1 MKKKKLLP
9 FKILFFTSLGMSALA
24 LITYMIMNAIGIEEN
39 SAWRF
44 VNGEIVERSWHDGFK
59 IGTYIYAG
67 IIAILMVFTIIY
79 VFDAYRKKQEKLW
92 LNLIVSIVSIPI
104 FVGIVIGGG
113 TIVTGIEINYETN
126 YYMLTPEEYP
136 VVIKEK
142 YREGECK
149 GEVFQIMEDGE
160 AYRLG
165 GFFTENGYRDS
176 NSYGFEEYEGGIKV
190 YFGYAKG
197 IRGCVERD
205 WIE

>member
-1 MKKKKLLP
+1 M
-9 FKILFFTSLGMSALA
+9 
-24 LITYMIMNAIGIEEN
+24 E
-39 SAWRF
+39 
-44 VNGEIVERSWHDGFK
+44 EIVQLAKDRGLDAICITDHNSMGLREYAREYTERTGF
-59 IGTYIYAG
+59 
-67 IIAILMVFTIIY
+67 
-79 VFDAYRKKQEKLW
+79 
-92 LNLIVSIVSIPI
+92 PI

-126 YYMLTPEEYP
+126 YYMLMPDEYP

-142 YREGECK
+142 YREGECE

-197 IRGCVERD
+197 LRGCVERD